1 MSKRRTSGSSVRKKT
16 GDASS
21 DQTQS
26 EQMVRGTELS
36 ADEKDLFSGFLL
48 RNSQKGTAGSDELSE
63 ILHIIREYFDMEVAF
78 IAEFVGDRHVFRYID
93 SSRPDEMFHPGF
105 TSPLEQSYCHR
116 IVNGVIKPVI
126 CDARHDPQTADI
138 PSTSAVNIGSYLGVP
153 VRYPDGALF
162 GTLCCFSER
171 ADFSLCE
178 RDHRFLLSFG
188 DMAGRLLKKRYLSS
202 AENEEIRNRVAAVMR
217 DETLSMLYQPV
228 VDILSR
234 DVVGVEAL
242 ARFPDYPERETSL
255 WFNQAGQVD
264 MGQELELYAVR
275 LAIRHFQPFSQDAYL
290 ALNASP
296 ELILNGSLEQ
306 TMREESPPCP
316 VVVEITEHTPIRDYV
331 AFRESLASLRQLN
344 VKLAIDDVG
353 AGFSSLQHILELD
366 PDIIKLDISLVRNI
380 HKDRI
385 RHALARSLSVFAS
398 EIGCS
403 IVAEGVE
410 KQEELRCLQRLGVE
424 RAQGFYLARP
434 SAEGY
439 NRVEFKG

>member
-1 MSKRRTSGSSVRKKT
+1 MSNRRT
-16 GDASS
+16 
-21 DQTQS
+21 
-26 EQMVRGTELS
+26 RGTARQNNAENDIS
-36 ADEKDLFSGFLL
+36 PGSTIAGSDTTEKDLFTGFLL
-48 RNSQKGTAGSDELSE
+48 RHSPDGLYDGDELTE
-63 ILHIIREYFDMEVAF
+63 ILHIIREYFDMDVAF

-93 SSRPDEMFHPGF
+93 SSRQNEMFHPGF

-116 IVNGVIKPVI
+116 IVNGEIKAVI
-126 CDARHDPQTADI
+126 CDAKHDPQTAHLPGTD
-138 PSTSAVNIGSYLGVP
+138 AVNIGSYLGVP
-153 VRYPDGALF
+153 VHYPDGVLY

-171 ADFSLCE
+171 PDFSLCD
-178 RDHRFLLSFG
+178 RDQRFLMSFG
-188 DMAGRLLKKRYLSS
+188 EMAGRLLNKRLLSRS
-202 AENEEIRNRVAAVMR
+202 ENQQVRSRIASVIQSSQLRVV
-217 DETLSMLYQPV
+217 YQPV
-228 VDILSR
+228 VDIRSGE
-234 DVVGVEAL
+234 VAGVEAL
-242 ARFPDYPERETSL
+242 ARFPDYGQRDTSL
-255 WFNQAGQVD
+255 WFRDAAQVE
-264 MGQELELYAVR
+264 MGQELELF
-275 LAIRHFQPFSQDAYL
+275 AIRQAIRQFRPFSTEAYL

-296 ELILNGSLEQ
+296 DMILNGSLEMTLSQ
-306 TMREESPPCP
+306 EHLPCP
-316 VVVEITEHTPIRDYV
+316 LVVEITEHTPIPDYV
-331 AFRESLASLRQLN
+331 AFREALASLRQLN

-410 KQEELRCLQRLGVE
+410 KQEELRCLKRLGVH

-439 NRVEFKG
+439 DKVSFEG